1 MGRAGGRR
9 NRPERAV
16 CETGHLCRAARS
28 GRGHLRVAAGSPRW
42 KRNAETWP
50 NAEAALSLR
59 NVGWHSAIAAPF
71 AQWFDVA
78 LPDGSSARIWV
89 YDWSVCDAGDV
100 AGWFVIARMTNPAGS
115 ENLLPAQFDDPSQFR

>member
-1 MGRAGGRR
+1 MRDGEKSARTGRMRDRPFLPGGAKRMLAPPRCRR
-9 NRPERAV
+9 VSALEKK
-16 CETGHLCRAARS
+16 
-28 GRGHLRVAAGSPRW
+28 RGA
-42 KRNAETWP
+42 WP

-89 YDWSVCDAGDV
+89 YDWSGGKGYVQGKI
-100 AGWFVIARMTNPAGS
+100 GFAGS
-115 ENLLPAQFDDPSQFR
+115 ENLLPAQFDDSSQFR

>member
-1 MGRAGGRR
+1 MDYAGRGGIGQNGPYTGPALPAGGAKRMRAPPRCRR
-9 NRPERAV
+9 VSA
-16 CETGHLCRAARS
+16 LAKK
-28 GRGHLRVAAGSPRW
+28 RGA
-42 KRNAETWP
+42 WP

-100 AGWFVIARMTNPAGS
+100 AWWFVIARMTNPAGS
-115 ENLLPAQFDDPSQFR
+115 ENLLPVQFDDPSQFR